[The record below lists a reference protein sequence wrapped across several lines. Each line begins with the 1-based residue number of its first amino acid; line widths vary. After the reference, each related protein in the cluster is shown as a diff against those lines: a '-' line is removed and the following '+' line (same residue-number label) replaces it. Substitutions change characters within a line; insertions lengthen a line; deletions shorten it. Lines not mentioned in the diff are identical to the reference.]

1 MMSLTEFLYL
11 KLWSPIRQI
20 WFVPLGTM
28 HKTDSTWF
36 THWQIIF
43 ICNAQTSQKKT
54 TRRSYCVREREKK
67 KKRDLQNQST
77 TWTCFGKPD
86 PEAEPEKLLRVI
98 VSPRETFQPIWLN
111 LTSDLTDIRYY
122 TILSRYTHTHT
133 EGHFR
138 MSRVLLLLRRT
149 LFRCVEDVPRHAWPT
164 KTNKATLETVAQSLG
179 AYCFSLFL
187 FRSQ

>member
-54 TRRSYCVREREKK
+54 TRRSYCVHLWEREKK
-67 KKRDLQNQST
+67 KRSP
-77 TWTCFGKPD
+77 KP
-86 PEAEPEKLLRVI
+86 KHN
-98 VSPRETFQPIWLN
+98 LN
-111 LTSDLTDIRYY
+111 LFRKTWSWSRTWEAAASHCLPSWDISANLTESDLWPDRHKILHNLIKIHPHTHRGTFSYVSCVVIATSDAVQMCRRRAET
-122 TILSRYTHTHT
+122 
-133 EGHFR
+133 
-138 MSRVLLLLRRT
+138 RV
-149 LFRCVEDVPRHAWPT
+149 
-164 KTNKATLETVAQSLG
+164 TNQI
-179 AYCFSLFL
+179 
-187 FRSQ
+187 